1 MNGIVR
7 DRYADW
13 KNRFDLSPNVLLEKG
28 IAVEDLVHGLD
39 IVIHTC
45 REAWLAGIMVGFNG
59 NMSMRLGE
67 DLLLV
72 TGTTVPKGH
81 LTDNDVALICVDGT
95 RIAGP
100 AISSETA
107 MHTDVY
113 KAVPDA
119 RFILHTHPTHLL
131 ALSVAVGP
139 EEMLSMPLF
148 ESRMW
153 KDKLAFADACAPGSR
168 ELARSVGEAAVKGQA
183 VFMKEHGLC
192 VYGKTAGEV
201 LAVLPSM
208 YPSRAEVAP
217 MMRAMSLAT
226 LGFSAIQTII
236 CLVLNLCCGCKV
248 TN

>member
-1 MNGIVR
+1 MGKKSMNGIVR

-28 IAVEDLVHGLD
+28 IAVEDFVHGLD

-153 KDKLAFADACAPGSR
+153 KEKLAFADACAPGSR
-168 ELARSVGEAAVKGQA
+168 ELARSVGEAAVKGQS

-201 LAVLPSM
+201 LAVSEEMDHL
-208 YPSRAEVAP
+208 A
-217 MMRAMSLAT
+217 AMQLLA
-226 LGFSAIQTII
+226 A
-236 CLVLNLCCGCKV
+236 GCRR
-248 TN
+248 

>member
-7 DRYADW
+7 DR

-28 IAVEDLVHGLD
+28 IAVEDFVHGLD

-107 MHTDVY
+107 MHTD
-113 KAVPDA
+113 A

-153 KDKLAFADACAPGSR
+153 KEKLAFADACAPGSR

-201 LAVLPSM
+201 LAVSEEMDHL
-208 YPSRAEVAP
+208 A
-217 MMRAMSLAT
+217 AMQLLA
-226 LGFSAIQTII
+226 A
-236 CLVLNLCCGCKV
+236 GCRR
-248 TN
+248 

>member
-28 IAVEDLVHGLD
+28 IAVEDFVHGLD

-131 ALSVAVGP
+131 SVRKKCFP
-139 EEMLSMPLF
+139 CRFS
-148 ESRMW
+148 SR
-153 KDKLAFADACAPGSR
+153 ACGRRRSLLQTPARRGAGSSR
-168 ELARSVGEAAVKGQA
+168 EVWER
-183 VFMKEHGLC
+183 
-192 VYGKTAGEV
+192 
-201 LAVLPSM
+201 LP
-208 YPSRAEVAP
+208 
-217 MMRAMSLAT
+217 
-226 LGFSAIQTII
+226 
-236 CLVLNLCCGCKV
+236 
-248 TN
+248 

>member
-28 IAVEDLVHGLD
+28 IAVEDFVHGLD

-45 REAWLAGIMVGFNG
+45 REAWLAGIMIGFNG

-201 LAVLPSM
+201 LAVSEEMDHL
-208 YPSRAEVAP
+208 A
-217 MMRAMSLAT
+217 AMQLLA
-226 LGFSAIQTII
+226 A
-236 CLVLNLCCGCKV
+236 GCRR
-248 TN
+248 

>member
-1 MNGIVR
+1 
-7 DRYADW
+7 
-13 KNRFDLSPNVLLEKG
+13 
-28 IAVEDLVHGLD
+28 
-39 IVIHTC
+39 
-45 REAWLAGIMVGFNG
+45 MVGFNG

-81 LTDNDVALICVDGT
+81 LTDNDVVLICVDGT

-119 RFILHTHPTHLL
+119 RLILHTHPTHLL

-139 EEMLSMPLF
+139 QEMLSMPLF

-153 KDKLAFADACAPGSR
+153 KEKLAFADACAPGSR

-192 VYGKTAGEV
+192 VYGKRPVRCWPFPRKWIISPPCSSSRQDAEDSFYTGCPCFIFSPAPRRKCVRPCRRSRKGWHWRR
-201 LAVLPSM
+201 ACLPWSGG
-208 YPSRAEVAP
+208 SRYHP
-217 MMRAMSLAT
+217 
-226 LGFSAIQTII
+226 G
-236 CLVLNLCCGCKV
+236 
-248 TN
+248 